1 MSKEKLS
8 PRQKMIAMMYLV
20 LTAMLAL
27 QLSSSVLDKFIVLSD
42 SIDNNRD
49 IQLAQNERAI
59 EALKNGVK
67 DMGNRPKDSKILV
80 QASTIHQDTLKLISY
95 IDELKKQLIN
105 EEGGIDSKTK
115 LPKRLRNDGGVA
127 RIMINKGKGNLLKN
141 KLNQYILQ
149 LSKLVNKPYKAIAL
163 DAQEHHFFSSDPNQA
178 NKDFIT
184 LNFDHTPLGAALA
197 TLSQFASQVVATEAD
212 ALYTLASMIGA
223 SDVRFDTLKLLAN
236 TKSYIV
242 AAGSQYEADLILSA
256 SSSAV
261 APEMFVNNQS
271 IVVQN
276 GIGKVNFTATPGEYD
291 GNGLAKKTFKAAI
304 KLKLPGG
311 KEPILTQDIP
321 YLVAKP
327 VIQVKA
333 ATVQSLYRNCGNEL
347 DIQVPSLGVAYN
359 PTFKV
364 EGGDLIPGSK
374 KGVITVIP
382 KTSKVHIQVYNQTH
396 LIGTESF
403 MVQDIPTPQISITTN
418 HQPID
423 LKLGVAA
430 PGPRVLEVK
439 IVPNKYF
446 QDFLPKD
453 ARYRVVEWAITLA
466 RGTRPIHILETTD
479 SVVDIT
485 NIASLAKSGDR
496 LVIEI
501 KKIQRQNFK
510 NQVETIMDKSCFSI
524 LLH

>member
-1 MSKEKLS
+1 M
-8 PRQKMIAMMYLV
+8 
-20 LTAMLAL
+20 
-27 QLSSSVLDKFIVLSD
+27 
-42 SIDNNRD
+42 
-49 IQLAQNERAI
+49 
-59 EALKNGVK
+59 
-67 DMGNRPKDSKILV
+67 
-80 QASTIHQDTLKLISY
+80 
-95 IDELKKQLIN
+95 
-105 EEGGIDSKTK
+105 
-115 LPKRLRNDGGVA
+115 
-127 RIMINKGKGNLLKN
+127 
-141 KLNQYILQ
+141 
-149 LSKLVNKPYKAIAL
+149 
-163 DAQEHHFFSSDPNQA
+163 
-178 NKDFIT
+178 
-184 LNFDHTPLGAALA
+184 
-197 TLSQFASQVVATEAD
+197 
-212 ALYTLASMIGA
+212 
-223 SDVRFDTLKLLAN
+223 
-236 TKSYIV
+236 
-242 AAGSQYEADLILSA
+242 
-256 SSSAV
+256 
-261 APEMFVNNQS
+261 
-271 IVVQN
+271 
-276 GIGKVNFTATPGEYD
+276 
-291 GNGLAKKTFKAAI
+291 
-304 KLKLPGG
+304 KLPGG
-311 KEPILTQDIP
+311 KESILTQDIP

-333 ATVQSLYRNCGNEL
+333 AAVQSLYRNCGNEL
-347 DIQVPSLGVAYN
+347 NIQVPSLGVAYN

-439 IVPNKYF
+439 VVPNKYF

-466 RGTRPIHILETTD
+466 RGTRPIHILEATD